1 MKNFLYSML
10 DMNKVESSIRNEIL
24 NRMENF
30 FRIQKDFL
38 CFSRSIKN
46 KPAYE
51 GKFMDLNKSL
61 FKLDFLIIDTID
73 FFTNVNRLIFDIL
86 DGCGGVNLDFFVPK
100 KNFSKFY
107 KEHLVSVRELDDCI
121 QLLECINNS
130 RSYAVNILNDSFF
143 EKKIFPDSRFLNFK
157 ESCYSFTES
166 ISVYEMVCEK
176 NKSDLIA
183 YSLRDINL
191 HMMSMIN
198 FLEDFRL
205 AIGVLWLYI

>member
-1 MKNFLYSML
+1 MKNFIYSML
-10 DMNKVESSIRNEIL
+10 DMNKVGIGVRNEIL

-38 CFSRSIKN
+38 YFSRSIKN

-51 GKFMDLNKSL
+51 GKFMDLNKGL

-73 FFTNVNRLIFDIL
+73 FFTNINRLIFDTL
-86 DGCGGVNLDFFVPK
+86 DGCGSVDLDFFVPK
-100 KNFSKFY
+100 RNFSKFY
-107 KEHLVSVRELDDCI
+107 KEHLVSVGESDNCI

-130 RSYAVNILNDSFF
+130 RSYVVSILNDSFF
-143 EKKIFPDSRFLNFK
+143 EEKIFPDSRFLNFK
-157 ESCYSFTES
+157 ESCYSFSES
-166 ISVYEMVCEK
+166 ISIYEMICEK
-176 NKSDLIA
+176 NKSDLIT

-205 AIGVLWLYI
+205 AVGVLWLYI